1 MKSICI
7 ITTSLGKGGAER
19 FSAQLSIMLSQMH
32 HEVHIL
38 MTKNDVDY
46 EYSGTLYN
54 LEKALG
60 ENHSVFNKIK
70 LLKVYFKRNNF
81 DFIIDNRPRSVF
93 LKELLL
99 YHHIFKAKH
108 IISVVH
114 SYFFKNY
121 MPKSKVLARFLY
133 NKNFKIITVSK
144 EIQEI
149 LTNQYKLRNCL
160 QVYNPV
166 DIENIVRKAN
176 ENIKVDENF
185 ILFYGRIEEQVK
197 NFTLLI
203 KAYKKSALHEKGIK
217 LYIIGDGKDT
227 SFLEKL
233 IKDSGM
239 DNMVVTMPFTKNPFK
254 FVNRALYT
262 VLTSKHEGFPSV
274 LIESL
279 ACGTPVVSVDCKS
292 GPKEIIKHEYNGLL
306 VENNNPEALAAAF
319 DTLIEDKVLY
329 SKCQANSKKSVE
341 RFSKET
347 ISIFWRELLST

>member
-1 MKSICI
+1 MKSTCI

-19 FSAQLSIMLSQMH
+19 FSAQLSIMLSQMP

-46 EYSGTLYN
+46 EYAGTLYN

-60 ENHSVFNKIK
+60 DNHSVFNKIK
-70 LLKVYFKRNNF
+70 LLKLYFKQNNF

-108 IISVVH
+108 IISIVH
-114 SYFFKNY
+114 SYFLKNY
-121 MPKSKVLARFLY
+121 MPKSKILARFLY
-133 NKNFKIITVSK
+133 SKNFKIIAVSK
-144 EIQEI
+144 EIHEI
-149 LTNQYKLRNCL
+149 LTNQYKLRSCL
-160 QVYNPV
+160 HVYNPL
-166 DIENIVRKAN
+166 DLENIEKKAN
-176 ENIKVDENF
+176 ENIKIDERF

-203 KAYKKSALHEKGIK
+203 KAYNKSSLKEKGIK
-217 LYIIGDGKDT
+217 LYIIGDGKDIG
-227 SFLEKL
+227 FLKKL
-233 IKDSGM
+233 VKDSGL
-239 DNMVVTMPFTKNPFK
+239 DSMVVILPFTKNPFK
-254 FVNRALYT
+254 FVNKALYT

-292 GPKEIIKHEYNGLL
+292 GPKEIIQHKHNGLL
-306 VENNNPEALAAAF
+306 VENHNPEALANAF
-319 DTLIEDKVLY
+319 NSFIEDRSLY
-329 SKCQANSKKSVE
+329 LKCKSNAKNSIVKFSVE
-341 RFSKET
+341 NIAKE
-347 ISIFWRELLST
+347 WNELLEA